1 MRRRTPH
8 RPRCWNTTPAD
19 GRARAARP
27 RRACQNPPDAHKEN
41 GVPAHARPLRD
52 GDLLAAVDLGSNSF
66 HMVVARYEQGAPRLI
81 DRLRESVRL
90 AAGLRTDGT
99 LDPAHRALALNCLS
113 RFGQRLAGLRPE
125 RVRAV
130 ATNTVRRLR
139 APQGF
144 LRPAERAL
152 GHSIEV
158 VSGREEARLIW
169 QGVSHA
175 LPSSRRNRL
184 VIDVGGG
191 STEFIIGRG
200 LEPRLTESVQIGC
213 VASTLRFFPDGRIT
227 RRRWRQAFD
236 EIGVLL
242 QQFAAQYR
250 SAGWHEAWGASG
262 TVKALAAIA
271 RALDAGGR
279 GLTTP
284 ALDAMGE
291 RLIRAGSARE
301 NVLPGL
307 SKERAPIVAGGIV
320 IVQAAFAAL
329 GIERLDACDNSMREG
344 LLWDMI
350 GRAAGR
356 DPRVGS
362 VQALARRYGTESAQA
377 ARVAGVADELLL
389 AVQHKWRLDG
399 NARDTLAWAARV
411 HEIGLS
417 IAHSQHHRHAG
428 YILRHSDLA
437 GFNREEQQLLA
448 AVVEN
453 HRRKPNPAL
462 INELPLRLREPAARV
477 TALLRLAVLLCRAR
491 SADVPRPR
499 RIEAGTQSIRL
510 ALPRGWSRSHP
521 LTLADLQAERDSLKA
536 LGVRLLLTR
545 A

>member
-1 MRRRTPH
+1 MPA
-8 RPRCWNTTPAD
+8 CTTS
-19 GRARAARP
+19 
-27 RRACQNPPDAHKEN
+27 
-41 GVPAHARPLRD
+41 LRD

-90 AAGLRTDGT
+90 AAGLRADGT
-99 LDPAHRALALNCLS
+99 LDPAHRALALNCLA
-113 RFGQRLAGLRPE
+113 RFGQRLAGLPPE

-139 APQGF
+139 APQAF
-144 LRPAERAL
+144 LRLAERAL
-152 GHSIEV
+152 GHTIEV

-175 LPSSRRNRL
+175 LPSSRSNRL

-213 VASTLRFFPDGRIT
+213 VASTLRFFPNGRIT
-227 RRRWRQAFD
+227 RRRWQHAID
-236 EIGVLL
+236 EIGVQL
-242 QQFAAQYR
+242 QQFAAEYR
-250 SAGWHEAWGASG
+250 KAGWHEAWGASG
-262 TVKALAAIA
+262 TIKALAAIA
-271 RALDAGGR
+271 REIDDGAR
-279 GLTTP
+279 GLTVD
-284 ALDAMGE
+284 ALAVMRE
-291 RLIRAGSARE
+291 LLIRAGAARE
-301 NVLPGL
+301 NALPGL
-307 SKERAPIVAGGIV
+307 SRERAPIVAGGIV

-329 GIERLDACDNSMREG
+329 GIERLDASDSSMREG
-344 LLWDMI
+344 LLWDLI

-356 DPRVGS
+356 DPRAAS
-362 VQALARRYGTESAQA
+362 VLALARRYGAEGAQA
-377 ARVAGVADELLL
+377 ARVAGIADQLFQ
-389 AVQHKWRLDG
+389 AVRQKWALDE
-399 NARDTLAWAARV
+399 NARDVLSWAARV

-437 GFNREEQQLLA
+437 GFSREQQQVLA

-453 HRRKPNPAL
+453 HRRKPAL
-462 INELPLRLREPAARV
+462 ALFAELPARLREPAARV

-491 SADVPRPR
+491 ATDTPKPR
-499 RIEAGTQSIRL
+499 RIEAGANTIRL
-510 ALPRGWSRSHP
+510 VLPRGWWRSHP
-521 LTLADLQAERDSLKA
+521 LTLADLQAERDSLQA
-536 LGVRLLLTR
+536 LGVRLVLAR

>member
-1 MRRRTPH
+1 MSARTPS
-8 RPRCWNTTPAD
+8 
-19 GRARAARP
+19 
-27 RRACQNPPDAHKEN
+27 
-41 GVPAHARPLRD
+41 LRD

-66 HMVVARYEQGAPRLI
+66 HVVVARYERGAPRLI

-90 AAGLRTDGT
+90 AAGLRSDGT
-99 LDPAHRALALNCLS
+99 LDPAHRARALNCLA
-113 RFGQRLAGLRPE
+113 RFGQRLAGLPPE

-139 APQGF
+139 APQAF
-144 LRPAERAL
+144 LRSAERVL

-169 QGVSHA
+169 QGVSHT

-227 RRRWRQAFD
+227 RRRWQHAID

-242 QQFAAQYR
+242 QQFAAEYR
-250 SAGWHEAWGASG
+250 KAGWHEAWGASG
-262 TVKALAAIA
+262 TIKALAAIA
-271 RALDAGGR
+271 REIDDGER
-279 GLTTP
+279 GLTAD
-284 ALDAMGE
+284 ALATMRE
-291 RLIRAGSARE
+291 MLIRAGGGRE
-301 NVLPGL
+301 NALPGL

-329 GIERLDACDNSMREG
+329 GIERLGASDSSMREG
-344 LLWDMI
+344 LLWDII
-350 GRAAGR
+350 GRASGR
-356 DPRVGS
+356 DPRVAS
-362 VQALARRYGTESAQA
+362 VQALSHRYGADGAQA
-377 ARVAGVADELLL
+377 ARVAGVADQLFR
-389 AVQHKWRLDG
+389 AVQQKWQLDQ
-399 NARDTLAWAARV
+399 NAHDALSWAARV

-437 GFNREEQQLLA
+437 GFSREEQQVLA

-453 HRRKPNPAL
+453 HRRKPAL
-462 INELPLRLREPAARV
+462 GLLAELPVRPRVPAARA
-477 TALLRLAVLLCRAR
+477 TALLRLAVLLCRGRA
-491 SADVPRPR
+491 ADTPKPR
-499 RIEAGTQSIRL
+499 RIEAAAHSIKL
-510 ALPRGWSRSHP
+510 VLPRGWWRSHP
-521 LTLADLQAERDSLKA
+521 LTLADLQAERESLRA
-536 LGVRLLLTR
+536 LGIRLVLAR